1 MTRLLA
7 AALPLALAL
16 PLQADAGLAPET
28 GSPASERPAILR
40 EVRFDQRLDQRLPLD
55 LTFRDEDG
63 KTARLGDYFGKKPIV
78 LSFAYFRCPMLCPM
92 VLDGLVRSLRP
103 LSLGVGEDFD
113 VITVSFDPRDPPA
126 LASEKKRDL
135 VASYGRPSAA
145 SGWHFLTGTPEA
157 VERLTEAAGFHYA
170 YDAEH
175 DQFAHPAGVLV
186 LTPEGKIA
194 RYLFGVDPAPR
205 DLRLALVEASANR
218 IGTLADQ
225 LLLFCFHYDPASGK
239 YGAIAMN
246 AVRVGGIVTVLGLGL
261 LIGGM
266 LRSEGSRPKV

>member
-1 MTRLLA
+1 MTRVLA
-7 AALPLALAL
+7 AALPIVLAL
-16 PLQADAGLAPET
+16 PLHAGAGLSPET
-28 GSPASERPAILR
+28 GSPASELPAILR

-55 LTFRDEDG
+55 STFHDEDG
-63 KTARLGDYFGKKPIV
+63 ETVRLGDYFGKKPVV

-92 VLDGLVRSLRP
+92 VLDGFVRSLRP
-103 LSLGVGEDFD
+103 LSLGVGEEFD
-113 VITVSFDPRDPPA
+113 VLTVSFDPRDTSA
-126 LASEKKRDL
+126 LAREKKREL

-145 SGWHFLTGTPEA
+145 SGWHVLTGTREA
-157 VERLTEAAGFHYA
+157 VERLTGAAGFYYA
-170 YDAEH
+170 YDAAH

-194 RYLFGVDPAPR
+194 RYLFGVDHAPR
-205 DLRLALVEASANR
+205 DLRLALVEASANK

-239 YGAIAMN
+239 YGAITMN
-246 AVRVGGIVTVLGLGL
+246 AVRVGGVVTVLGLGL

-266 LRSEGSRPKV
+266 LRSERIG